1 VICDVP
7 RYPCEPASA
16 ALEAADLAVLV
27 VPAEVRACAAAAV
40 VAKRVLR
47 CGVPLQL
54 VVRGPGPGGLTP
66 GDVSR
71 ALELPV
77 LTAMP
82 PQPRLAAMLD
92 RGGLPGQ
99 ARGPLAR
106 AARQVLAALEG
117 SARVVGAAA

>member
-1 VICDVP
+1 ML
-7 RYPCEPASA
+7 PAK
-16 ALEAADLAVLV
+16 
-27 VPAEVRACAAAAV
+27 VRACAAAAV

-66 GDVSR
+66 GDVGR

-82 PQPRLAAMLD
+82 AQPRLAAMLD

-99 ARGPLAR
+99 SRGPLAR
-106 AARQVLAALEG
+106 AVRHVLTALEG
-117 SARVVGAAA
+117 SARDPGRAA